1 MSRAP
6 KRQLP
11 LSASTDSDLRK
22 DALAGQKLSAEA
34 DDESHHGEA
43 AIPGFSERREAELCV
58 HDSIKKRKQ
67 LYRSTGA
74 LHVSDVARALALWA
88 TQLLSSRN
96 PHKREGRP
104 SQVEETA

>member
-11 LSASTDSDLRK
+11 LSTSTDSDLRE

-43 AIPGFSERREAELCV
+43 AIPGFSERREAELGV
-58 HDSIKKRKQ
+58 HSVIKKRNNHTG
-67 LYRSTGA
+67 LLVRSTY
-74 LHVSDVARALALWA
+74 SMWEEP
-88 TQLLSSRN
+88 LLSGQLNS
-96 PHKREGRP
+96 
-104 SQVEETA
+104 

>member
-43 AIPGFSERREAELCV
+43 AIPGFSERRESELGV
-58 HDSIKKRKQ
+58 HSSVKKRKL
-67 LYRSTGA
+67 LYRLSGA
-74 LHVSDVARALALWA
+74 LHVSDVARAVAIRA
-88 TQLLSSRN
+88 TELLS
-96 PHKREGRP
+96 H
-104 SQVEETA
+104 

>member
-11 LSASTDSDLRK
+11 LSASTDSDLRE

-43 AIPGFSERREAELCV
+43 AIPGFSERREAELAAHSV
-58 HDSIKKRKQ
+58 VKI
-67 LYRSTGA
+67 LNNPTVA
-74 LHVSDVARALALWA
+74 LLLLLCQMYQPSPYSL
-88 TQLLSSRN
+88 LLSRMRSDSSLDL
-96 PHKREGRP
+96 PG
-104 SQVEETA
+104 

>member
-11 LSASTDSDLRK
+11 LSASTDSDLRE

-43 AIPGFSERREAELCV
+43 AIPGFSERRKAELGV
-58 HDSIKKRKQ
+58 HSVIKKRNNYTGTLKPSAYPMWREPLLAGQ
-67 LYRSTGA
+67 LNS
-74 LHVSDVARALALWA
+74 
-88 TQLLSSRN
+88 
-96 PHKREGRP
+96 
-104 SQVEETA
+104 

>member
-11 LSASTDSDLRK
+11 LSASTDSDLRE

-43 AIPGFSERREAELCV
+43 AIPGFSERREAELGV
-58 HDSIKKRKQ
+58 HSVIKK
-67 LYRSTGA
+67 LYNHTGLLVRQILEMCLLDLFLLISWA
-74 LHVSDVARALALWA
+74 LFRTTLPKRLSQAR
-88 TQLLSSRN
+88 Q
-96 PHKREGRP
+96 
-104 SQVEETA
+104 

>member
-11 LSASTDSDLRK
+11 LSASTDSELRE

-43 AIPGFSERREAELCV
+43 AIPGFSERREAELAV
-58 HDSIKKRKQ
+58 HSVVKKRNN
-67 LYRSTGA
+67 LTGA
-74 LHVSDVARALALWA
+74 LLLLLCQMNQPAPQALP
-88 TQLLSSRN
+88 LSLMRF
-96 PHKREGRP
+96 
-104 SQVEETA
+104 